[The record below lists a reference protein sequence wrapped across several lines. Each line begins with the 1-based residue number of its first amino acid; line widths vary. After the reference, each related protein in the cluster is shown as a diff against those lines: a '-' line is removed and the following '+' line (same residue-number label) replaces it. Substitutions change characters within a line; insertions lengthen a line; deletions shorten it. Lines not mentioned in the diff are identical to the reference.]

1 MQVYRDING
10 DSGVSSYEIGED
22 SIRVQ
27 FSSGS
32 IYLYTDASAGAQ
44 HIANMKALA
53 ARGDGL
59 NAYINKHVRKRYA
72 RKER

>member
-10 DSGVSSYEIGED
+10 DSGVSGYDVSES
-22 SIRVQ
+22 SILIQ

-32 IYLYTDASAGAQ
+32 TYLYTDASAGAQ
-44 HIANMKALA
+44 HIANMKDLA

-59 NAYINKHVRKRYA
+59 NAYISKHVRKLYA
-72 RKER
+72 RKEL